1 MGRAPYRIG
10 LAALRL
16 PVSIGW
22 EAAERAVPQTVR
34 FDLDV
39 ALPTEPRAGLTDE
52 LADTV
57 DYGQLAELIRAVA
70 NRGPYRLLERLAGA
84 IRDEVRLV
92 VPPGAEFTLRVTK
105 EQPPIANLEGGASVT
120 ITG

>member
-1 MGRAPYRIG
+1 MSFLIG

-22 EAAERAVPQTVR
+22 EAEERTVPQIVR
-34 FDLDV
+34 FDLEV
-39 ALPTEPRAGLTDE
+39 TLPAEPRAGRTDE

-57 DYGQLAELIRAVA
+57 DYGQLAETIRTVA
-70 NRGPYRLLERLAGA
+70 NQGPYRLLERLALSVRDA
-84 IRDEVRLV
+84 IRPM
-92 VPPGAEFTLRVTK
+92 VPPGGHFTLRITK
-105 EQPPIANLEGGASVT
+105 ERAPIANLEGGASVT